1 MIHHKPKV
9 IDLCCGAG
17 GFCGGFSQAG
27 FDIILG
33 VDHWS
38 DALKSYKQNH
48 QCNVIET
55 DIRLITDLPDCDVL
69 IGSPPCQNLS
79 KVSRNKNYSKG
90 LELIREFERLVKE
103 TKPEYWVWENVEYV
117 KHFYPSASILNSW
130 DFGLPQRRKRAF
142 VSNFSFFRMNYLSGI
157 WTEPLQYSGA
167 RADNMSP
174 AAKRHTVRS
183 GTVRTKRIRNVRTG
197 QYLSMDRTKSLM
209 GFPQDYE
216 FFGTIT
222 SIQTQIGNA
231 VCPPVS
237 KTIAEGILN
246 NING

>member
-1 MIHHKPKV
+1 MIHHKLKV
-9 IDLCCGAG
+9 VDLCCGAG
-17 GFCGGFSQAG
+17 GFSEGFSQAG

-33 VDHWS
+33 VDHWG
-38 DALKSYKQNH
+38 DALKSFQQNH
-48 QCNVIET
+48 KCEVLKS
-55 DIRLITDLPDCDVL
+55 DIRLVPDLPDCDVI
-69 IGSPPCQNLS
+69 IGSPPCQKLS
-79 KVSRNKNYSKG
+79 KVSRNKNYELG
-90 LELIREFERLVKE
+90 LELIKVFEQIVRK
-103 TKPEYWVWENVEYV
+103 TKPDYWVWENVEVV

-142 VSNFSFFRMNYLSGI
+142 VSNFSFFRMNYLPGI
-157 WTEPLQYSGA
+157 WTEPLLYSGG

-183 GTVRTKRIRNVRTG
+183 GTVGTKRIRNVRTG
-197 QYLSMDRTKSLM
+197 EYLSMDETKSLM
-209 GFPQDYE
+209 GFPPDYD

-237 KTIAEGILN
+237 KAIAEGIMN
-246 NING
+246 DM